1 MAEWIRCLVVL
12 VFCFQN
18 TVADV
23 VLTQSPSISTS
34 AGKSVKITCTMSG
47 GNIGSY
53 YASWYWQKPGS
64 APVIVWH
71 EISDTAS
78 GIPDPFTGSVD
89 SSSSQMHLTIA
100 NVQSEDAADYYCA
113 VGKSGVLTF
122 GKGTKLN
129 LDDPQPPV
137 VSVLGPSTEELRGKV
152 TATLVCLVSGFNP
165 GAVNI
170 EWTMDGNTR
179 KNGVETNRIQQDTD
193 NTFSASSYLTL
204 PASDWNSHELFSC
217 VVKHETQTAPLKANV
232 MRSSCIQFKQSM
244 YRFITFENKCLVSTL
259 PL

>member
-1 MAEWIRCLVVL
+1 MSEWIRCLVAL
-12 VFCFQN
+12 VVCFQH
-18 TVADV
+18 TVADF

-34 AGKSVKITCTMSG
+34 AGKTVKITCTMSG
-47 GNIGSY
+47 DNVGSY

-64 APVIVWH
+64 APVYVWH
-71 EISDTAS
+71 ESYGRAS
-78 GIPDPFTGSVD
+78 GIPERFTGSVD
-89 SSSSQMHLTIA
+89 SSSSKMCLTID
-100 NVQSEDAADYYCA
+100 NVQAEDDAEYYCA
-113 VGKSGVLTF
+113 VGKNYVITF

-129 LDDPQPPV
+129 LGNPQPPV
-137 VSVLGPSTEELRGKV
+137 VSVLGPSTEELRGKG

-179 KNGVETNRIQQDTD
+179 KNGVETSRIQQDTD

-217 VVKHETQTAPLKANV
+217 VVKHETQAAPLKANV
-232 MRSSCIQFKQSM
+232 MRSSCI
-244 YRFITFENKCLVSTL
+244 
-259 PL
+259 